1 RINKRNKQMSREQ
14 AIANRLDKRKI
25 VIQNL
30 NAAQEL
36 DEKLLYGEDYDG
48 GVFTKKSILKAI
60 LKLTETTIEQVF
72 TKNSKGKMSR
82 EMNLVEVRKL
92 YSYICREHTEYSLKE
107 IGIIEYGTVL
117 HAYDHSTI
125 IHHRKSWGDIMDT
138 EPTKRRLTEN
148 IIRYLK
154 CQ

>member
-1 RINKRNKQMSREQ
+1 MSREQ

-60 LKLTETTIEQVF
+60 LKLTGTTAGQVF
-72 TKNSKGKMSR
+72 TKNSKGRMSR
-82 EMNLVEVRKL
+82 VTSLVEVRKI
-92 YSYICREHTEYSLKE
+92 YAYICREYTDYSYKDIGTIDYGIALHNFDHT
-107 IGIIEYGTVL
+107 
-117 HAYDHSTI
+117 TI
-125 IHHRKSWGDIMDT
+125 RHHWDTWPDIMETD
-138 EPTKRRLTEN
+138 PDKRRLTEN

>member
-1 RINKRNKQMSREQ
+1 MSREQ

-60 LKLTETTIEQVF
+60 LQLTGTTVDQVF
-72 TKNSKGKMSR
+72 TKTSNGRMSR
-82 EMNLVEVRKL
+82 INSLVEVRKI
-92 YSYICREHTEYSLKE
+92 YSYICRNYTSYSLKH
-107 IGIIEYGTVL
+107 IGVIEYGRIL
-117 HAYDHSTI
+117 HQYDHTTI
-125 IHHRKSWGDIMDT
+125 IHHASTWSDIMET

>member
-1 RINKRNKQMSREQ
+1 MSREQ

-60 LKLTETTIEQVF
+60 LKFTGTTIDQVF
-72 TKNSKGKMSR
+72 TKTSNGRMSR
-82 EMNLVEVRKL
+82 VTSLVEVRKI
-92 YSYICREHTEYSLKE
+92 YSYICKHHTSYSLKH
-107 IGIIEYGTVL
+107 IGVIDYGKIL

-125 IHHRKSWGDIMDT
+125 IHHATTWGDIMDT